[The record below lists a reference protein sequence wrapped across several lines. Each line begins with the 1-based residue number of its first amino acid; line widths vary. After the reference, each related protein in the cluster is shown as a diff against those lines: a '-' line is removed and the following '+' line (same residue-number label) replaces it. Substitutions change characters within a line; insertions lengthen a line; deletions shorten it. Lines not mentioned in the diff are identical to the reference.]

1 MVFTQVTYILNMVFI
16 ALPWTV
22 FGLALIGWNLFLN
35 IDFNEGWA
43 GGNLWLISNTVYLI
57 LQFALSIGLFWEID
71 VWIYWM
77 KFIRI
82 GSLVAAYIY
91 SIGYLAAFI
100 TLVVILDDMDGSDI
114 NWVSMY
120 TVMVLSYNLI
130 LHAPIILMSIGIAI
144 KEFSMEFIQFANDWA
159 GTGLDDIS
167 LGFHNIIDLGI
178 AMTNWLNPWW
188 WVEEDNGDKW
198 DKMYE

>member
-35 IDFNEGWA
+35 VDFNEGWA

-82 GSLVAAYIY
+82 CSLVAAYLY
-91 SIGYLAAFI
+91 SIGYLAALV
-100 TLVVILDDMDGSDI
+100 TLIVILDDMDGADI
-114 NWVSMY
+114 NFVNMY

-130 LHAPIILMSIGIAI
+130 LHAPIILMSIGIAV
-144 KEFSMEFIQFANDWA
+144 KEFSMEFI
-159 GTGLDDIS
+159 
-167 LGFHNIIDLGI
+167 
-178 AMTNWLNPWW
+178 
-188 WVEEDNGDKW
+188 
-198 DKMYE
+198 